1 MNAWFSWSR
10 WLGIVAKE
18 FIQLKRDRLTFGMIV
33 GIPVIQLT
41 LFGYA
46 INSDPKHLPTAL
58 LIAEQSEFSRS
69 ILASM
74 RNSEYFEFVGEAAD
88 EADARRMLATGRAQ
102 FVVTIPADFSR
113 RLVRG
118 EHPALLVEADATDPQ
133 ATGNAIAALSQ
144 LGQSAL
150 VHDLTGP
157 LAPLAAQPPA
167 FEVRTH
173 ALYNP
178 EAVTQYNIVPGLM
191 GVILTMTMVM
201 MTALAITRER
211 ERGTMENLL
220 ATPATALEV
229 MTGKIVPYVAIGL
242 VQVSI
247 ILFLARVLFGVPMA
261 GSVVLLYGAVLLFI
275 ATNLT
280 LGLTFS
286 SIARNQLQAMQ
297 MTFFFFLPSMLLSGF
312 MFPFRGMPGWAQAI
326 GEVLPLTHFL
336 RIVRGILLKGNGF
349 ARGAAGGL
357 AAARVH
363 AGHHGAGTARV
374 PQHARLAAHQAFA
387 GRFAG
392 LPDRVHP
399 DRALEAP
406 ERDFAQVLERQA
418 LADAQ
423 LGDDIG
429 HQALFW
435 TRVGSTA
442 ARPAAP

>member
-58 LIAEQSEFSRS
+58 LVAEQSEFSRS
-69 ILASM
+69 ILSSM
-74 RNSEYFEFVGEAAD
+74 RNSDYFEFVGEAAD

-133 ATGNAIAALSQ
+133 STGNAISALNQ
-144 LGQSAL
+144 LAQSAL

-157 LAPLAAQPPA
+157 LAPLAVQPSA
-167 FEVRTH
+167 FEVRVH

-178 EAVTQYNIVPGLM
+178 EAVTQFNIVPGLM

-201 MTALAITRER
+201 MTGLAITRER

-247 ILFLARVLFGVPMA
+247 ILLLARVLFGVPMV
-261 GSVVLLYGAVLLFI
+261 GSFALLFVAVLLFI

-286 SIARNQLQAMQ
+286 SLARNQLQAMQ

-326 GEVLPLTHFL
+326 GEILPLTHFL
-336 RIVRGILLKGNGF
+336 RIVRGILLKGNGLVEVLPEAWPLLVF
-349 ARGAAGGL
+349 MLVILALGL
-357 AAARVH
+357 R
-363 AGHHGAGTARV
+363 TFRNT
-374 PQHARLAAHQAFA
+374 L
-387 GRFAG
+387 
-392 LPDRVHP
+392 D
-399 DRALEAP
+399 
-406 ERDFAQVLERQA
+406 
-418 LADAQ
+418 
-423 LGDDIG
+423 
-429 HQALFW
+429 
-435 TRVGSTA
+435 
-442 ARPAAP
+442 